1 MLDHLCINIPFDS
14 RYVELSANG
23 AYTLV
28 NTDLFDTDLF
38 LASRSVYKD
47 EDGNVRA
54 TALYHPYET
63 LPTHYTGMAL
73 KVFFD
78 GNGKIQEP
86 YVQIKASPAKLLQG
100 HNVFGSDDIETGA
113 MEMLG
118 YLHQSYPQ
126 LTKML
131 DVTNAWVSHID
142 VTYSAK
148 TDSQTTAK
156 KVLDYLRNVSN
167 GHTKLSKKSFDTSVY
182 WGGATSRLINIKCY
196 LKYDEFMSQYAD
208 LQKQAK
214 ANNKSAMRTLQ
225 VMQNPKLMDWLVGL
239 VRLEARLKKRWLERK
254 GVPTNLFALIAYQ
267 KKHKDLLKN
276 LWTTAT
282 SSLMQALQ
290 GHKVKMNDDREIIK
304 AIESSPVVLNA
315 KGKVSQTKVR
325 NLLAMFVLIRDK
337 GFEEVKN
344 NYGRSQ
350 FYKLVKDLSLCG
362 FSKASLQNIHAQK
375 DDGIITLVK
384 VLEIDFN
391 QQLPD
396 WYVEPVSQFNYQQV
410 A

>member
-14 RYVELSANG
+14 RYYQLSANG
-23 AYTLV
+23 DYTWV

-47 EDGNVRA
+47 DDGNIKVGH
-54 TALYHPYET
+54 LYHPYET

-118 YLHQSYPQ
+118 YLQQAYPQ
-126 LTKML
+126 LAKMV
-131 DVTNAWVSHID
+131 DVQKAWVSHID

-148 TDSQTTAK
+148 TDSNTTAK

-208 LQKQAK
+208 LHKKAK
-214 ANNKSAMRTLQ
+214 ANDKSAMRTLQ
-225 VMQNPKLMDWLVGL
+225 VMQNPKLMNWLVGL

-254 GVPTNLFALIAYQ
+254 DVPTNLFALIMYQ
-267 KKHKDLLKN
+267 KKNPDLLKN
-276 LWTTAT
+276 LWKTAT

-290 GHKVKMNDDREIIK
+290 GHKVKMNDDREIIR
-304 AIESSPVVLNA
+304 AIENSPVVLNA

-337 GFEEVKN
+337 GFDEVKN

-375 DDGIITLVK
+375 DDGIIHLVK

>member
-14 RYVELSANG
+14 KYYEVSANG

-38 LASRSVYKD
+38 LASRAVYKD
-47 EDGNVRA
+47 DEGNVKVGH
-54 TALYHPYET
+54 LYHPYET

-100 HNVFGSDDIETGA
+100 HNVFGSDDIENGA

-118 YLHQSYPQ
+118 YLQQSYPQ
-126 LTKML
+126 LTQML
-131 DVTNAWVSHID
+131 DITKAWVSHID

-148 TDSQTTAK
+148 TDSNTTAQ

-167 GHTKLSKKSFDTSVY
+167 GHTRLSKKSFDTSVY

-196 LKYDEFMSQYAD
+196 LKHDEFMSQYAD
-208 LQKQAK
+208 MQKKAK
-214 ANNKSAMRTLQ
+214 ANDKSAMRTLQ
-225 VMQNPKLMDWLVGL
+225 VMQNPKLMNWLVGL

-254 GVPTNLFALIAYQ
+254 NIPTNLFALIMYQ
-267 KKHKDLLKN
+267 KKNPDLLKN
-276 LWTTAT
+276 LWKTAT

-304 AIESSPVVLNA
+304 AIENSPVVLNA

-337 GFEEVKN
+337 GFDEVKN

-375 DDGIITLVK
+375 DDGIIHLVK

-396 WYVEPVSQFNYQQV
+396 WYVEPISQFNYQQV